1 MRLAGWI
8 LSAALAATLPACA
21 ARSTSPPATGGAVQE
36 MREGLASYYGREFHG
51 KTMASGTRFDM
62 NAMVAAHPAYPFG
75 TLVRVTNLRNGRS
88 VQVRVLDRGPASGPR
103 AAGVIIDLSYGA
115 AQRLGFVRDGRTR
128 VRVEVLRWGEPRS
141 G

>member
-1 MRLAGWI
+1 MLC
-8 LSAALAATLPACA
+8 AALAVMLPACG
-21 ARSTSPPATGGAVQE
+21 ARSTSPAVTAGRAVQE
-36 MREGLASYYGREFHG
+36 TREGLASYYGREFHG

-75 TLVRVTNLRNGRS
+75 TLVRVTNLRNGRA

-103 AAGVIIDLSYGA
+103 AAGVIIDVSYGA
-115 AQRLGFVRDGRTR
+115 AQRLGFLRDGRTR
-128 VRVEVLRWGEPRS
+128 VRVEVLRWGEPPA